1 MSGLM
6 ADIQMEAA
14 KARARSVCR
23 VRAAHDAMSKDD
35 QADLE
40 AALADATIPATI
52 INKVLMD
59 QGYDMDVKAEHV
71 QQHRRGACACAR

>member
-1 MSGLM
+1 MGLM
-6 ADIQMEAA
+6 ADIKMEAA
-14 KARARSVCR
+14 KARPKNVCR
-23 VRAAHDAMSKDD
+23 VHAARELMSKDD
-35 QADLE
+35 QADLD

-52 INKVLMD
+52 INKVLID

>member
-1 MSGLM
+1 MGLM
-6 ADIQMEAA
+6 AEIKMEVA
-14 KARARSVCR
+14 KTRPKNVCR
-23 VRAAHDAMSKDD
+23 VYAARESMSKDD
-35 QADLE
+35 QADLD

-52 INKVLMD
+52 INKVLID